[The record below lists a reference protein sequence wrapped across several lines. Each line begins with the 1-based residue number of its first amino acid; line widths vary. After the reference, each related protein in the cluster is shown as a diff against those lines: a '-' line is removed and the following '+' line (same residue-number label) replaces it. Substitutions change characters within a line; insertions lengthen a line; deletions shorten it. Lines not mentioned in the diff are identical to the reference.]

1 MQVIVYVA
9 RLNRAQLSFF
19 VEILEEFVAGQV
31 LAALDDFGKLTVLDI
46 DDMLFAPLA
55 TKMEFD
61 LRA

>member
-1 MQVIVYVA
+1 LQVIVYVA